1 MYRRP
6 DEIVRRRQLKTI
18 HGERIAIPDKELLT
32 HLQFRRYAGC
42 PVCNLHL
49 RSIARRHAEIVA
61 AGIREVVVFHSG
73 RETMLEFQGAL
84 PFTAIAD
91 PQFEL
96 YREFEVGRMT
106 AWHAFHPRSWR
117 AAYRALTRVSSL
129 RGALGRGEAHMGL
142 PAEFLIGSHG
152 RILAA
157 KYGRFVDDH
166 WSVDELL
173 SFARSLTEPEERR
186 KNERTTNFRRA
197 GLPRR

>member
-1 MYRRP
+1 
-6 DEIVRRRQLKTI
+6 
-18 HGERIAIPDKELLT
+18 
-32 HLQFRRYAGC
+32 
-42 PVCNLHL
+42 
-49 RSIARRHAEIVA
+49 
-61 AGIREVVVFHSG
+61 
-73 RETMLEFQGAL
+73 MLEFQGAL

-152 RILAA
+152 WILAA

-173 SFARSLTEPEERR
+173 SFARSLTEPEERQ
-186 KNERTTNFRRA
+186 KK
-197 GLPRR
+197 